1 MPDPQNLLAFI
12 AASIVLGFTP
22 GPDILYVITRGA
34 AQGAKAGI
42 AAAAGL
48 ATGIVGHTALCV
60 AGLSALLAAS
70 ATAFTI
76 IKWAGAAY
84 LVWLGIRLWRDR
96 GALDLAD
103 DGERSALGAV
113 YRQTIVMNLLN
124 PKVALFFLA
133 FLPQFVSPGQGPVPV
148 QLAVLGGV
156 FLVVSFLVMSVAG
169 LAGGALRRVLA
180 RDIRVAK
187 WTRYGAGGVMIAL
200 GVRLLFEEAR

>member
-1 MPDPQNLLAFI
+1 
-12 AASIVLGFTP
+12 
-22 GPDILYVITRGA
+22 
-34 AQGAKAGI
+34 
-42 AAAAGL
+42 
-48 ATGIVGHTALCV
+48 
-60 AGLSALLAAS
+60 
-70 ATAFTI
+70 
-76 IKWAGAAY
+76 
-84 LVWLGIRLWRDR
+84 
-96 GALDLAD
+96 
-103 DGERSALGAV
+103 
-113 YRQTIVMNLLN
+113 MNLLN